1 METDNASP
9 FIRGIQNRLDT
20 IFGEDNK
27 KSDHAEGAEPLEGDT
42 KESDIPGV
50 HPDDGGR
57 DSKIEEVSQSK
68 SMFVRGIENRLDAI
82 FGEENKKSDH
92 AGGADPLEADTQESD
107 ITGVHA
113 ANGIKDSKIEEAITS
128 KSSFVRG
135 IENRLDT
142 IFGEDNK
149 KSDDAEGVGSPK
161 EITVDAEIPDLSKED
176 GKKDFYIDES
186 VSVTAKETADHE
198 KEHSIKTVG
207 DKDMPED
214 TEKSDIHDLAA
225 HKSLKES
232 VLETKLSDEEDDKA
246 KRFEQLFGA
255 LVTSTSIMYSP
266 LKDLK
271 STVLSIEWEVT
282 DQVMERFDKEVN
294 KLSELFAE
302 DKIILGF
309 LKILHFLGRY
319 IRVKGVEAHYIS
331 VKLLMAVYDNL
342 EKVLLTKEMADA
354 EKHEILCNDAKKY
367 KEWVETVD
375 LAVKR
380 EDARD
385 RGEVPREDIKE
396 AITKKDE
403 GYMIAEPIIL
413 SKTQEES
420 PGKETIHALKESA
433 PTAGGTELT
442 PHEAF
447 AFAVEEIKKVI
458 SAEFSALRAELKLWR
473 REK

>member
-1 METDNASP
+1 
-9 FIRGIQNRLDT
+9 
-20 IFGEDNK
+20 
-27 KSDHAEGAEPLEGDT
+27 
-42 KESDIPGV
+42 
-50 HPDDGGR
+50 
-57 DSKIEEVSQSK
+57 
-68 SMFVRGIENRLDAI
+68 
-82 FGEENKKSDH
+82 
-92 AGGADPLEADTQESD
+92 
-107 ITGVHA
+107 
-113 ANGIKDSKIEEAITS
+113 
-128 KSSFVRG
+128 
-135 IENRLDT
+135 
-142 IFGEDNK
+142 
-149 KSDDAEGVGSPK
+149 
-161 EITVDAEIPDLSKED
+161 
-176 GKKDFYIDES
+176 
-186 VSVTAKETADHE
+186 
-198 KEHSIKTVG
+198 
-207 DKDMPED
+207 
-214 TEKSDIHDLAA
+214 
-225 HKSLKES
+225 